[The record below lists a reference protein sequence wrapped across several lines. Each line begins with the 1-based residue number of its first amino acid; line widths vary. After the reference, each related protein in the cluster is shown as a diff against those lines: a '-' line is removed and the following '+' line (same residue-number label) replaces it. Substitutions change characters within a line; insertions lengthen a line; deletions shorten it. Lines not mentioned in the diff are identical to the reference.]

1 MKLNLARM
9 KQIVGSVAEFDFKE
23 QTIDVDLKREGVNT
37 IGPVRVKGKIENS
50 GDRIFQAQGQIEVV
64 ATGVCSRCLKQTNV
78 RLDIDF
84 SLKFSDVIIEF
95 EEEDIITFIGDEI
108 DFYPQVISEIILN
121 WPGQILCK
129 TDCRGLC
136 PKCGVNM
143 NTTVCKCK
151 SENID
156 PRLAVLKQLIKN
168 E

>member
-1 MKLNLARM
+1 MW
-9 KQIVGSVAEFDFKE
+9 
-23 QTIDVDLKREGVNT
+23 LKREGVNT
-37 IGPVRVKGKIENS
+37 VGPVRVKGKIENS

-136 PKCGVNM
+136 PKC
-143 NTTVCKCK
+143 
-151 SENID
+151 E
-156 PRLAVLKQLIKN
+156 
-168 E
+168 